1 MVSPL
6 ILLLTHP
13 TLFCKTL
20 LFLFS
25 DAPHS
30 ILSRNCVRDSSEKPT
45 ARYERGLVA
54 QVKKSNIHLLL
65 MKLANKV
72 LPDP

>member
-1 MVSPL
+1 M
-6 ILLLTHP
+6 
-13 TLFCKTL
+13 
-20 LFLFS
+20 
-25 DAPHS
+25 
-30 ILSRNCVRDSSEKPT
+30 RDSSEKPT

-72 LPDP
+72 LPDPEGHAQRKIFLKVAVFVASPLIVLLRFIGFLYIIL